1 MLQNIYM
8 QSIPSQLF
16 QSDYVCMYF
25 SIENRSPFLSKDLF
39 DYIYKLDKN
48 FFMYKGVPK
57 SMLRRSMR
65 KNFPPEIMYNYEK
78 TGFYSPFRSF
88 FKKKDMIV
96 IKNYLLKSQILR
108 KNLNMN
114 LFNKLLNN
122 SNILHTESK
131 FIFGC
136 LNIAILEKV
145 VKKKK

>member
-1 MLQNIYM
+1 M
-8 QSIPSQLF
+8 
-16 QSDYVCMYF
+16 
-25 SIENRSPFLSKDLF
+25 
-39 DYIYKLDKN
+39 
-48 FFMYKGVPK
+48 
-57 SMLRRSMR
+57 
-65 KNFPPEIMYNYEK
+65 
-78 TGFYSPFRSF
+78 
-88 FKKKDMIV
+88 
-96 IKNYLLKSQILR
+96 IKNYLMKSQILR

>member
-1 MLQNIYM
+1 
-8 QSIPSQLF
+8 
-16 QSDYVCMYF
+16 
-25 SIENRSPFLSKDLF
+25 
-39 DYIYKLDKN
+39 
-48 FFMYKGVPK
+48 
-57 SMLRRSMR
+57 
-65 KNFPPEIMYNYEK
+65 
-78 TGFYSPFRSF
+78 
-88 FKKKDMIV
+88 MIV
-96 IKNYLLKSQILR
+96 IKNYLMKSQILR